1 MNNIIIKETDLLNF
15 YSNDMVVSKDQM
27 NHNYLK
33 LTYQRI
39 SVTDLEK
46 KHKEWAEELPTS

>member
-1 MNNIIIKETDLLNF
+1 MENKNLRKSNILNF
-15 YSNDMVVSKDQM
+15 YSNDMVVSKDQI

-39 SVTDLEK
+39 SITDLER
-46 KHKEWAEELPTS
+46 KHKEWSEEESSK

>member
-1 MNNIIIKETDLLNF
+1 MIKSNIFNF
-15 YSNDMVVSKDQM
+15 YSDDMVVSKDQI

-46 KHKEWAEELPTS
+46 KHKEWAQDESAS

>member
-1 MNNIIIKETDLLNF
+1 
-15 YSNDMVVSKDQM
+15 MVVSKKQL

-33 LTYQRI
+33 LIYQRI

-46 KHKEWAEELPTS
+46 KHKEWAQKSSAN

>member
-1 MNNIIIKETDLLNF
+1 MDNKEIRKSGLLKF
-15 YSNDMVVSKDQM
+15 YSNDMVVSKDQI

-39 SVTDLEK
+39 SIKDLEN
-46 KHKEWAEELPTS
+46 KHKKWAKDLSDT

>member
-1 MNNIIIKETDLLNF
+1 MENKNIRESDLLNF
-15 YSNDMVVSKDQM
+15 YSDDMVVSKDQI

-46 KHKEWAEELPTS
+46 KHKEWAQDESAS